1 MDSLT
6 PGLLGTLPLVLL
18 FAGLTVTRVKS
29 HFVTLA
35 GLALTAGLALSVWE
49 MVPAKLGASALE
61 GGVIALVPI
70 VWVILAAVF
79 TYFAGVESG
88 AMETVRETLVTLSPD
103 RNVQAVIIAYCFGG
117 FLEGVAGFG
126 TAVTIP
132 TAVLITMGFEPIRAA
147 VIALVANS
155 VPVAFGALGIP
166 VIVLA
171 QITGLDLPLLTRF
184 VALQLLPFSILVPLV
199 LALIGNGGARGLG
212 PSLPE
217 VFFLGIVFG
226 AVQTATAFWLG
237 PELVAV
243 TGSLGSLAAYIAWKS
258 AAGAWRLTGD
268 RARLLTAL
276 SAYIVL
282 LALVVATRVLPLD
295 FLKHPPFTILLP
307 LGASPVRIDW
317 VTTPGTLLFVSAV
330 AGSLLQGLTPARIAR
345 VFVQCLDRIKWSAW
359 TIVNIVA
366 LAKIM
371 GASGMVAS
379 TASMLAALSGKA
391 YPLIAPGLGAI
402 GTFVTGSD
410 TASNIL
416 LGELQRETAKRIGA
430 DVHWIA
436 ASNTSGATAG
446 KMISPQSISVAAA
459 TVGLQSEE
467 RAIVRT
473 TLLYCAAYSA
483 VMGLLVFAVN
493 LLLTR

>member
-1 MDSLT
+1 MDTLAF
-6 PGLLGTLPLVLL
+6 GLISTIPLLLL
-18 FAGLTVTRVKS
+18 FAGLTATRIKS

-35 GLALTAGLALSVWE
+35 GLAVTAILASFVWQMAPARIASSV
-49 MVPAKLGASALE
+49 ME
-61 GGVIALVPI
+61 GGLIALVPI
-70 VWVILAAVF
+70 IWVILAAVF

-88 AMETVRETLVTLSPD
+88 AMETVRATLVTLSPD

-126 TAVTIP
+126 TAVAIP
-132 TAVLITMGFEPIRAA
+132 TAVLITMGFAPVTAA

-171 QITGLDLPLLTRF
+171 QITGLDLATLTRY

-199 LALIGNGGARGLG
+199 IALISNGGARGIG

-217 VFFLGIVFG
+217 IFVLGILFG
-226 AVQTATAFWLG
+226 GIQTLTAFYLG

-243 TGSLGSLAAYIAWKS
+243 MGALGSLALYVLYKSATGKWKAEGDQKKLLLALAAYI
-258 AAGAWRLTGD
+258 
-268 RARLLTAL
+268 
-276 SAYIVL
+276 IL
-282 LALVVATRVLPLD
+282 LALVLITRLLPLD
-295 FLKHPPFTILLP
+295 FLKRAPFVLTVP
-307 LGASPVRIDW
+307 VGAGAVKIDW
-317 VTTPGTLLFVSAV
+317 LTTPGTLLFVSAIV
-330 AGSLLQGLTPARIAR
+330 GSLLQGLSLSQVGR
-345 VFVQCLDRIKWSAW
+345 VFVQSLNRIKWSAW

-371 GASGMVAS
+371 GYSGMVAS
-379 TASMLAALSGKA
+379 TATLLAALSGKA
-391 YPLIAPGLGAI
+391 YPLLAPGLGAV

-416 LGELQRETAKRIGA
+416 LGELQRETAVKIGA
-430 DVHWIA
+430 DASWIV
-436 ASNTSGATAG
+436 ASNTAGATAG

-459 TVGLQSEE
+459 TIGLQSEE
-467 RAIVRT
+467 RAIVRRT
-473 TLLYCAAYSA
+473 ILYCTAYSA
-483 VMGLLVFAVN
+483 VMGLFIYVVN

>member
-1 MDSLT
+1 MDNLT
-6 PGLLGTLPLVLL
+6 FGLISTIPLALL
-18 FAGLTVTRVKS
+18 FAGLTATRIKS

-35 GLALTAGLALSVWE
+35 GLMVTAILALLVWNMDPARLASSVI
-49 MVPAKLGASALE
+49 E
-61 GGVIALVPI
+61 GGLIALVPI
-70 VWVILAAVF
+70 IWVILAAVF

-88 AMETVRETLVTLSPD
+88 AMETIRATLMTLSPD

-126 TAVTIP
+126 TAVAIP
-132 TAVLITMGFEPIRAA
+132 TAVLITMGFAPITAA

-171 QITGLDLPLLTRF
+171 QITGLDLTTLTRY
-184 VALQLLPFSILVPLV
+184 VALQLLPFSILVPV
-199 LALIGNGGARGLG
+199 VIALISNRGPRGLG

-217 VFFLGIVFG
+217 IFILGILFG
-226 AVQTATAFWLG
+226 GIQTLTAFFLG

-243 TGSLGSLAAYIAWKS
+243 TGALGSLTAYILYKTVTGKWKPS
-258 AAGAWRLTGD
+258 GD
-268 RARLLTAL
+268 QKKLLLAL
-276 SAYIVL
+276 ASYIVL
-282 LALVVATRVLPLD
+282 LALVVVTRLMPLD
-295 FLKHPPFTILLP
+295 FLKYAPFVFVLP
-307 LGASPVRIDW
+307 VGAGAVKIDW
-317 VTTPGTLLFVSAV
+317 LTTPGTLLLISAV
-330 AGSLLQGLTPARIAR
+330 SGSLMQGLSLRVIGR
-345 VFVQCLDRIKWSAW
+345 VFFQSLERIKWSAW

-371 GASGMVAS
+371 GYSGMVAS
-379 TASMLAALSGKA
+379 TAGLLAALSGKA

-416 LGELQRETAKRIGA
+416 LGELQRETAKKIGA
-430 DVHWIA
+430 DVAWIT

-459 TVGLQSEE
+459 TIGLQSEE

-473 TLLYCAAYSA
+473 TLLYCVGYSFI
-483 VMGLLVFAVN
+483 MGLFIYAVN
-493 LLLTR
+493 LLLT

>member
-6 PGLLGTLPLVLL
+6 FGLISTIPLILL
-18 FAGLTVTRVKS
+18 FAGLTATKLKS

-35 GLALTAGLALSVWE
+35 ALAVTALLACIVWKMAPARLASSV
-49 MVPAKLGASALE
+49 VE
-61 GGVIALVPI
+61 GGLIALVPI
-70 VWVILAAVF
+70 IWVILAAVF

-88 AMETVRETLVTLSPD
+88 AMETVRATLVTLSPD
-103 RNVQAVIIAYCFGG
+103 RNVQAVIVAFCFGG

-126 TAVTIP
+126 TAVAIP
-132 TAVLITMGFEPIRAA
+132 TAVLITMGFAPVTAA

-171 QITGLDLPLLTRF
+171 QITGLDLVTLTRY
-184 VALQLLPFSILVPLV
+184 VALQLLPFSILVPV
-199 LALIGNGGARGLG
+199 VIALISNRGPKGLG

-217 VFFLGIVFG
+217 VCILGILFG
-226 AVQTATAFWLG
+226 GIQTLTAFALG

-243 TGSLGSLAAYIAWKS
+243 MGSLGSLALYILYKS
-258 AAGAWRLTGD
+258 VTGKWEAD
-268 RARLLTAL
+268 VDQKKLLLAL
-276 SAYIVL
+276 ASYIVL
-282 LALVVATRVLPLD
+282 LALVLVTRLLPLD
-295 FLKHPPFTILLP
+295 FLRRAPYVFVVPV
-307 LGASPVRIDW
+307 GASAVKIDW
-317 VTTPGTLLFVSAV
+317 LTTPGTLLFVSAI
-330 AGSLLQGLTPARIAR
+330 AGSLLQGLSLRVIGR
-345 VFVQCLDRIKWSAW
+345 VFFQSLERIKWSAW

-366 LAKIM
+366 LAKVM
-371 GASGMVAS
+371 GYSGMVAS
-379 TASMLAALSGKA
+379 TATLLATLSGKA
-391 YPLIAPGLGAI
+391 YPLLAPGLGAI

-416 LGELQRETAKRIGA
+416 LGELQRETAKKIGA
-430 DVHWIA
+430 DVAWIT

-459 TVGLQSEE
+459 TIGLQSEE

-483 VMGLLVFAVN
+483 VMGLFVYVGN
-493 LLLTR
+493 LLLT

>member
-1 MDSLT
+1 MNSLIL
-6 PGLLGTLPLVLL
+6 GLVGTIPLILL
-18 FAGLTVTRVKS
+18 FAGLTATKIKS

-35 GLALTAGLALSVWE
+35 GLVVTAALAAFVWNMDPGRLGL
-49 MVPAKLGASALE
+49 SALE
-61 GGVIALVPI
+61 GALIALVPI

-88 AMETVRETLVTLSPD
+88 AMETVRATLVTLSPD

-132 TAVLITMGFEPIRAA
+132 TAVLITMGFAPIQAA
-147 VIALVANS
+147 VIALLANS

-171 QITGLDLPLLTRF
+171 QITGLDLTTLTRY
-184 VALQLLPFSILVPLV
+184 VALQLLPFSLLVPLV
-199 LALIGNGGARGLG
+199 IALISNGGPRGLG
-212 PSLPE
+212 PSLPD
-217 VFFLGIVFG
+217 VFLLGTLFG
-226 AVQTATAFWLG
+226 AAQTVTAFWLG

-243 TGSLGSLAAYIAWKS
+243 MGSLGSLAFYLAWKTMTGRWT
-258 AAGAWRLTGD
+258 AAGD
-268 RARLLTAL
+268 RKELLLAL
-276 SAYIVL
+276 SSYIIL
-282 LALVVATRVLPLD
+282 LALVLVTRLLPLD
-295 FLKHPPFTILLP
+295 FPKRPPFTFLLP
-307 LGASPVRIDW
+307 LGINPVKIDW
-317 VTTPGTLLFVSAV
+317 LTTPGTLLFLSAV
-330 AGSLLQGLTPARIAR
+330 AGSLLQGLSLRQVSR
-345 VFVQCLDRIKWSAW
+345 VFVQSLDRIKWSAW
-359 TIVNIVA
+359 TIINIVA

-371 GASGMVAS
+371 GYSGMVNS
-379 TASMLAALSGKA
+379 TATMLAALSGKA

-430 DVHWIA
+430 DVHWIC

-473 TLLYCAAYSA
+473 TFLYCAGYSILL
-483 VMGLLVFAVN
+483 GLLVFAVN
-493 LLLTR
+493 HLLVA

>member
-6 PGLLGTLPLVLL
+6 LGLVGMIPLILL
-18 FAGLTVTRVKS
+18 FAGLTATTFKS
-29 HFVTLA
+29 HVVTLA
-35 GLALTAGLALSVWE
+35 GLAVTALLAFLVWKTPAGRLVLSAAE
-49 MVPAKLGASALE
+49 GAL
-61 GGVIALVPI
+61 IALVPI

-79 TYFAGVESG
+79 TYFAAVESG
-88 AMETVRETLVTLSPD
+88 AMATVREILITLSPD
-103 RNVQAVIIAYCFGG
+103 RNIQAVIIAYCFGG

-132 TAVLITMGFEPIRAA
+132 TAILITMGFSPINAA

-171 QITGLDLPLLTRF
+171 QITGLDLTTLTRY
-184 VALQLLPFSILVPLV
+184 VALQILPFGILLPVVI
-199 LALIGNGGARGLG
+199 ALISNGGFRGIG

-217 VFFLGIVFG
+217 VCTLGLLFG
-226 AVQTATAFWLG
+226 GIQTMTAFWLG

-243 TGSLGSLAAYIAWKS
+243 LGALGALVLYVAWKVL
-258 AAGAWRLTGD
+258 AGRWKAEENRKK
-268 RARLLTAL
+268 LLVAL
-276 SAYIVL
+276 SSYIIL
-282 LALVVATRVLPLD
+282 LALVLMTRLLPLD
-295 FLKHPPFTILLP
+295 FLKQPPFALVLP
-307 LGASPVRIDW
+307 LGVNPVQIEW
-317 VTTPGTLLFVSAV
+317 LTTPGTLLFVSAL
-330 AGSLLQGLTPARIAR
+330 AGSWLQGLPARTMLRI
-345 VFVQCLDRIKWSAW
+345 FSQCVDRIKWSAW

-371 GASGMVAS
+371 GYSGMVAS
-379 TASMLAALSGKA
+379 TATMLAALSGKA
-391 YPLIAPGLGAI
+391 YPLLAPGLGAV

-416 LGELQRETAKRIGA
+416 LGELQRETAKQIGA
-430 DVHWIA
+430 DVPWIC

-467 RAIVRT
+467 RTIVRT
-473 TLLYCAAYSA
+473 TLLYCVGYSIL
-483 VMGLLVFAVN
+483 MGIFIYTVNQLLV
-493 LLLTR
+493 R